1 MTQYAGL
8 CIGGP
13 LDGQALAAQT
23 TQHRVEER
31 PSIGKLTAVHPGGV
45 ERELGTVRMSL
56 KSVSYRWHPL
66 PGMGIWVP
74 EGVTVEQAVS
84 DMATLY
90 ANTVNR

>member
-13 LDGQALAAQT
+13 LDGQSLASQT
-23 TQHRVEER
+23 RVHRVEER
-31 PSIGKLTAVHPGGV
+31 PSVGKLTAVHPGGA
-45 ERELGTVRMSL
+45 ERELGTMRMSL
-56 KSVSYRWHPL
+56 KTVSYGWHQI

-74 EGVTVEQAVS
+74 EGVTVEQAIS

-90 ANTVNR
+90 ANTVTR

>member
-13 LDGQALAAQT
+13 MDGQAAAMPT
-23 TQHRVEER
+23 TKMTVEER
-31 PSIGKLTAVHPGGV
+31 PTRGTLSAVAPSGKV
-45 ERELGTVRMSL
+45 RELGACTIQL
-56 KSVSYRWHPL
+56 KSVTYLWHAL

>member
-23 TQHRVEER
+23 THHRVEER
-31 PSIGKLTAVHPGGV
+31 PAFGGPLSP
-45 ERELGTVRMSL
+45 READHAARITV
-56 KSVSYRWHPL
+56 KTVSYAWHAL

-74 EGVTVEQAVS
+74 EGVTLEQAVS